1 MSFPS
6 RVAAVV
12 LAGGPL
18 GELCPESGDQPASKG
33 LLSVGTLPLARWA
46 TRAMATCARLERMTV
61 VAPQP
66 FPSWDEVHQW
76 AEAQPTL
83 MGSFEAGVLRAAREG
98 QPQDP
103 VLVCCGDLPFVRSAA
118 LDDFVERCRQ
128 RPQASIW
135 YGFVRKEVSQA
146 AYPTLPH
153 TWARLRDGTF
163 CGSGV
168 MMLRPSVMLAM
179 RAAMEKLTH
188 ARKNMFALAGC
199 LGWGNLLAFALGR
212 LTVARAEEAGARLFG
227 VPCAGVESPF
237 AELGF
242 NIDDRESLELARSIF
257 QKRGTSPCLT
267 R

>member
-1 MSFPS
+1 MSFPD

-18 GELCPESGDQPASKG
+18 GQLQPEPGDCPASKG
-33 LLSVGTLPLARWA
+33 LLEIAGQPLARHA
-46 TRAMATCARLERMTV
+46 SRALAGCQGVRSQTV
-61 VAPQP
+61 VAPTP
-66 FPSWDEVHQW
+66 FPHW
-76 AEAQPTL
+76 AEVTHWTESQPKL
-83 MGSFEAGVLRAAREG
+83 MGSFESGVLQAARDG
-98 QPQDP
+98 DAQHP
-103 VLVCCGDLPFVRSAA
+103 VLVCCGDLPFVQAEA
-118 LDDFVERCRQ
+118 LDDFIARCRA
-128 RPQASIW
+128 RPAASIW
-135 YGFVRKEVSQA
+135 YGFLRKEVSQK

-179 RAAMEKLTH
+179 RDAMERLTR

-199 LGWGNLLAFALGR
+199 LGWSNLLAFALGR

-227 VPCAGVESPF
+227 VPCAGIETPY

-242 NIDDRESLELARSIF
+242 NIDDSESLQLARAIF
-257 QKRGTSPCLT
+257 QQRGEAPCLT